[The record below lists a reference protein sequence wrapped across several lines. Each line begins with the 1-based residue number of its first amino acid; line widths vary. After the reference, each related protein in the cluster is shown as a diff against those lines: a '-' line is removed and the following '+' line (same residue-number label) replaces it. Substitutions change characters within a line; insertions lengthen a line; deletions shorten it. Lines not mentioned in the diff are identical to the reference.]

1 MTAKA
6 RVGVVGTGWWAT
18 RVHLPA
24 LADYERADVVGVV
37 DTDTER
43 AAVAAEKFG
52 APHSFDDIA
61 DLLDLGVDAVV
72 IATPHD
78 THYPLAAA
86 ALSAGA
92 DVLIEKPM
100 VIDPADG
107 RHLVELAEQVGRR
120 IHVGYPYP
128 LAELSVRLRSA
139 ITDGE
144 LGELQL
150 VTSVFAT
157 PAGALFGD
165 GQRWAGGDDALVGP
179 DPATWNSPA
188 VGGGEA
194 YGQLTHAISLL
205 LFCTGLRIDNV
216 AAHTANFGLAVDLVD
231 TATFR
236 ATNGA
241 LGTIAATGGVGL
253 GRPTVESIGAFGTTG
268 HAIYDMA
275 GGTLLVHRAGATD
288 EHGPYSGERRYPE
301 RAPARALVDDF
312 LDGNAPRVDGRLGLA
327 AVDFVDCVLR
337 SARTG
342 NPAALEQSSTGVTTE
357 QEATLR

>member
-1 MTAKA
+1 MTARA

-24 LADYERADVVGVV
+24 LAGYGRVDLVGVV
-37 DTDTER
+37 DPDTHR
-43 AAVAAEKFG
+43 AALAADRFG
-52 APHSFDDIA
+52 VSHVLADIA
-61 DLLDLGVDAVV
+61 ELLDLGVDAVV

-78 THYPLAAA
+78 THYRLAAA

-100 VIDPADG
+100 VLDPAEG
-107 RHLVELAEQVGRR
+107 RHLVGLAERSGRR

-128 LAELSVRLRSA
+128 HAELSLRLQSLIA
-139 ITDGE
+139 GDD

-150 VTSVFAT
+150 VTSIFAT

-165 GQRWAGGDDALVGP
+165 GPRWAGGDDALVGP

-205 LFCTGLRIDNV
+205 LFCTGLRVDQV
-216 AAHTANFGLAVDLVD
+216 VAHTANFGLAVDLVD
-231 TATFR
+231 TATFT
-236 ATNGA
+236 ATEGV

-253 GRPTVESIGAFGTTG
+253 GRPTVESISIFGNAG
-268 HAIYDMA
+268 HAVYDLA
-275 GGTLLVHRAGATD
+275 GGMLVVHGNSGTH
-288 EHGPYSGERRYPE
+288 EYGPYVGEQRYPE
-301 RAPARALVDDF
+301 RAPAHALVDDF
-312 LDGNAPRVDGRLGLA
+312 LNGEAPLVGGQLGLA
-327 AVDFVDCVLR
+327 AVDFVDGVLR

-342 NPAALEQSSTGVTTE
+342 SPVTLDWPSISASINP
-357 QEATLR
+357 EAPQP